1 MKDSI
6 ARLIA
11 LCAVTAIL
19 VPVLGCQKSES
30 VPPKTDAG
38 RQTASGGGAKDA
50 DRKTEPTSLS
60 TSETPG
66 AKKAPEKKKAADP
79 ARDPASASKPAALPK
94 ADIDTN
100 QGKYFDGV
108 PVEIAANGK
117 PTTMLYYPPR
127 MINVIFTQG
136 GKQKVR
142 LLLGTVTVSGDS
154 GNKLE
159 VHISAMPINPSS
171 GQMKKIAVIYS
182 DKAEK
187 GQSWSATALG
197 LNIKLEALD
206 FGESS
211 DPVFPGT
218 GMSWMKLRI
227 TAK

>member
-1 MKDSI
+1 MKDHI

-11 LCAVTAIL
+11 LCAATAIL
-19 VPVLGCQKSES
+19 VPMQGCQKSAS
-30 VPPKTDAG
+30 GPPKIDAE
-38 RQTASGGGAKDA
+38 RQTAAAGGAKDA
-50 DRKTEPTSLS
+50 DKKTDPTSLS

-66 AKKAPEKKKAADP
+66 AKKAGEKKAAEPAGDP
-79 ARDPASASKPAALPK
+79 AFASRPAALPK

-108 PVEIAANGK
+108 PVEIAADGK
-117 PTTMLYYPPR
+117 PTTVLYYPPR
-127 MINVIFTQG
+127 MTSVIFTQG

-159 VHISAMPINPSS
+159 VHISAFPLNSSS
-171 GQMKKIAVIYS
+171 GQMTKIAVIYS

-197 LNIKLEALD
+197 MSIKLEALD
-206 FGESS
+206 FGESD

-227 TAK
+227 TAR